1 MTHSLHRRGTE
12 ESLKDDYVLLVTS
25 AYGFNH
31 EGSKEKMRKILD
43 EVFAMEPCNIGSYDT
58 GTILGGVD
66 IQEIRDALNDV
77 PRVRCAFSSKE
88 QMKAVLKRIKE
99 LDLGLSVTVSGL
111 TDEVLDIAREL
122 EIKPHCVNLSLEVW
136 GNVEKLP
143 SEEILELVTM
153 CGHGLI
159 SSGLAADCLAKV
171 KKGRM
176 TAREAAVKISHPC
189 VCGIYNP
196 DRAEKLLE
204 KYVPSKEGRE
214 MA

>member
-31 EGSKEKMRKILD
+31 EGSKDKMRKVLD
-43 EVFAMEPCNIGSYDT
+43 EVFELGPSNIGSYDT
-58 GTILGGVD
+58 GTILSGVD

-88 QMKAVLKRIKE
+88 KMKQVLKRIKE
-99 LDLGLSVTVSGL
+99 LDQGLSVTVSGL
-111 TDEVLDIAREL
+111 TEEVLDIAKEL
-122 EIKPHCVNLSLEVW
+122 EIQPHCINLSLEIW
-136 GNVEKLP
+136 GNVKELP
-143 SEEILELVTM
+143 SEEVLELVTM

-159 SSGLAADCLAKV
+159 SSGLVEDCIEKI

-176 TAREAAVKISHPC
+176 TAKDAAVKISHPC

-204 KYVPSKEGRE
+204 KYVPQKEQE
-214 MA
+214 ELA

>member
-12 ESLKDDYVLLVTS
+12 ESLEKDYVLLVTS

-43 EVFAMEPCNIGSYDT
+43 EVFEVEPCNIGSYDT
-58 GTILGGVD
+58 GTIHSGVD

-77 PRVRCAFSSKE
+77 PRVRCCFSTKE
-88 QMKAVLKRIKE
+88 QMIKVLERIKE

-111 TDEVLDIAREL
+111 TDEVLDIAENLEL
-122 EIKPHCVNLSLEVW
+122 QPHSINLSLEVW
-136 GNVEKLP
+136 GNIEELP
-143 SEEILELVTM
+143 SEEVLELVTM

-159 SSGLAADCLAKV
+159 SSGLVENCIEKI

-176 TAREAAVKISHPC
+176 TARQAAVKISHPC

-204 KYVPSKEGRE
+204 KYVPRD
-214 MA
+214 

>member
-43 EVFAMEPCNIGSYDT
+43 EVFANEPANIGSYDT
-58 GTILGGVD
+58 GTILSGVD

-77 PRVRCAFSSKE
+77 PRVRCSFSSKE
-88 QMKAVLKRIKE
+88 KMKQVLAKIKE
-99 LDLGLSVTVSGL
+99 MDLGMSVTVSGL
-111 TDEVLDIAREL
+111 TEEVLDIAQEL
-122 EIKPHCVNLSLEVW
+122 DLKPHCINLSLEVW

-143 SEEILELVTM
+143 DEEVLELVTM

-159 SSGLAADCLAKV
+159 SSGLVEDCIEKV

-176 TAREAAVKISHPC
+176 TPRDAAVKISHPC

-204 KYVPSKEGRE
+204 KYAPQK
-214 MA
+214 

>member
-31 EGSKEKMRKILD
+31 EGSKDKMRKVLE
-43 EVFAMEPCNIGSYDT
+43 EVFAEEPANIGSYDT
-58 GTILGGVD
+58 GTILSGVD

-77 PRVRCAFSSKE
+77 PRVRCSFSTKE
-88 QMKAVLKRIKE
+88 KMLAVLKKIKE
-99 LDLGLSVTVSGL
+99 LDQGMSVTVSGL
-111 TDEVLDIAREL
+111 TEEVLDMAKEL
-122 EIKPHCVNLSLEVW
+122 EIKPHCINLSLEVW

-143 SEEILELVTM
+143 SEEVLELVTM

-159 SSGLAADCLAKV
+159 SSGLVEDCIEKV

-176 TAREAAVKISHPC
+176 TTRDAAIKISHPC

-204 KYVPSKEGRE
+204 KYVPLKEE
-214 MA
+214 ELA

>member
-12 ESLKDDYVLLVTS
+12 ESLKDDFVLLVTS

-31 EGSKEKMRKILD
+31 VGSKDKMRKILD
-43 EVFAMEPCNIGSYDT
+43 EVFELEPCNIGSYDT
-58 GTILGGVD
+58 GTILSGVD

-77 PRVRCAFSSKE
+77 PRVRCCFSSKE
-88 QMKAVLKRIKE
+88 KMKKVLQRIKE

-111 TDEVLDIAREL
+111 TDEVLDMAREL
-122 EIKPHCVNLSLEVW
+122 DIKPHCVNLSLEIW

-143 SEEILELVTM
+143 SEEVLELVTM

-159 SSGLAADCLAKV
+159 SSGLVEDCIEKV
-171 KKGRM
+171 KKGHM
-176 TAREAAVKISHPC
+176 TPRDAAVKISHPC

-204 KYVPSKEGRE
+204 KYVPQKEQE